1 MCNIYI
7 YIGGVGSKSASV
19 SDASVSDPPL
29 PTQLPEQP
37 PRARGAGENVLENAL
52 ENALAGM
59 ARPSSSTR
67 ASTGEAT
74 TTTAEATTSNA
85 EAHSPGI
92 PEAEAVAPERPIT
105 MIHQEAMAPE
115 RPITI
120 PRVMLASM
128 PSMPMTMAR
137 VILPSDLNKVP
148 FLSVS
153 ISLYKGA
160 RGDSG

>member
-1 MCNIYI
+1 MCYIYIYIYI
-7 YIGGVGSKSASV
+7 YIGGVGSKSPSV
-19 SDASVSDPPL
+19 SDPSVSDPPL

-37 PRARGAGENVLENAL
+37 PRARGGAGENVL

-92 PEAEAVAPERPIT
+92 PEAEA
-105 MIHQEAMAPE
+105 EAMAPE
-115 RPITI
+115 RRITI

-148 FLSVS
+148 FLSLS
-153 ISLYKGA
+153 IYLYKGA